1 MVPGGIVGWIKK
13 LDGPRGVRYKV
24 GYRDPNRRLR
34 YRTFPRRR
42 DAEAY
47 LASVENAKHVGS
59 YLDPSLGAVTLE
71 SFWGHF
77 WRTSKPP
84 AESTQALY
92 EVHARRH
99 IMPYLGNQKLNSLSK
114 ADVRLWIAE
123 LGESGVGAPTVNAS
137 QRLLRRVLNVAVDE
151 GRIAA
156 NPAAKLGIK
165 KPAKREIK
173 PITIEQLRAISEEVD
188 DRYRALVLLLG
199 FCGLRIGEASA
210 LRVRSVD
217 LMRRRILIVASAC
230 EVGGRRIERE
240 STKTGV
246 SRSVTLPR
254 FLAEELTLHLAAFSD
269 PADPDALVFRSTGG
283 GAVRQTAFRNRV
295 FQPACRRLGM
305 DPVPRVHDL
314 RHTAVALAI
323 EQGGTA
329 KEVQELVGHS
339 SIVVTMDVYGHLFEN
354 IQERLAD
361 KMDAAYRANLGQQ
374 ILDSPAEL

>member
-1 MVPGGIVGWIKK
+1 MGWIQK
-13 LDGPRGVRYKV
+13 LEGPRGVRYKA
-24 GYRDPNRRLR
+24 GYRDPLRRPR
-34 YRTFPRRR
+34 YRTFSRRR

-47 LASVENAKHVGS
+47 LTSVENAKNVGT
-59 YLDPSLGAVTLE
+59 YLDPSLGVVPLQD
-71 SFWGHF
+71 FWSHY

-92 EVHARRH
+92 EVHARLH
-99 IMPYLGNQKLNSLSK
+99 ILPHLGARRLNSITKS
-114 ADVRLWIAE
+114 DVRVWLAE
-123 LGESGVGAPTVNAS
+123 LREAGVGESTVNAS

-151 GRIAA
+151 GRIPA
-156 NPAAKLGIK
+156 NPAAKLGMK
-165 KPAKREIK
+165 KPPRREVR
-173 PITIEQLRAISEEVD
+173 PIPLEQLRAIADEVD
-188 DRYRALVLLLG
+188 NRYRVLVLLLG

-217 LMRRRILIVASAC
+217 LMRRRLQIVASAS
-230 EVGGRRIERE
+230 EVAGRRIEKD

-254 FLAEELTLHLAAFSD
+254 FLAEELTMHLAAYSD
-269 PADPDALVFRSTGG
+269 PSDPDALVFISAGG

-323 EQGGTA
+323 HEGATA

-339 SIVVTMDVYGHLFEN
+339 SIVVTMDTYAYLFEN

-361 KMDAAYRANLGQQ
+361 RMDAAYRTSLAQ
-374 ILDSPAEL
+374 